1 MTKKSINT
9 WIAVAAALVVVGF
22 LLYGNVFLNLFS
34 NNDNSN
40 QAPQP
45 AMPTTSGVDIKDSV
59 VGTGAAAQAGDSVT
73 VNYVGTL
80 TDGTVFD
87 SSISRNQPFT
97 FTLGAGQVIRG
108 WDEGLVGM
116 KVGGTRQLTISPDYA
131 YGAQA
136 IGPIPA
142 NSTLIFQ
149 VQLLKVAPGA
159 APVTSTIKVV
169 Q

>member
-1 MTKKSINT
+1 MKKKSINT
-9 WIAVAAALVVVGF
+9 WIAIAAALVVVGF
-22 LLYGNVFLNLFS
+22 LLYGNVFVNLF
-34 NNDNSN
+34 NNAN
-40 QAPQP
+40 QNPEP
-45 AMPTTSGVDIKDSV
+45 TMPPSTPTTGVVIKDTV
-59 VGTGAAAQAGDSVT
+59 VGTGAVAEPGDSIT

-87 SSISRNQPFT
+87 SSVSRNQPFT

-108 WDEGLVGM
+108 WEEGLVGM
-116 KVGGTRQLTISPDYA
+116 KVGGTRELTIAPDYA
-131 YGAQA
+131 YGDQV

-149 VQLLKVAPGA
+149 VQLLNVAPGQAPA
-159 APVTSTIKVV
+159 ANSN

>member
-9 WIAVAAALVVVGF
+9 CIAVGCALVVVGF
-22 LLYGNVFLNLFS
+22 LLYGNVFANLF
-34 NNDNSN
+34 NGNSN
-40 QAPQP
+40 ITSDNQASTTVTPTN
-45 AMPTTSGVDIKDSV
+45 PTTGVQVKDVV
-59 VGTGAAAQAGDSVT
+59 VGTGKVAEAGDNIT

-87 SSISRNQPFT
+87 SSVARNQPFT

-108 WDEGLVGM
+108 WEEGLVGM
-116 KVGGTRQLTISPDYA
+116 KVGGTRTLTIAPDYA

-149 VQLLKVAPGA
+149 VQLLDVSPATAPTAGN
-159 APVTSTIKVV
+159 
-169 Q
+169 